1 MTKKIGVIGL
11 GRVGLVVVETYLNTG
26 YQVYGYDID
35 KSKIDKLIDLGGKPL
50 NNPSQVWDHTN
61 TVLMLVLNDEQ
72 VVDVIQGEQGLLTN
86 PRPNGTI
93 VGMST
98 INRNCVEQV
107 ASKCDEHQVNFVD
120 CPFTGGPAR
129 VPQGDLTLITAGL
142 PTTLE
147 VVKED
152 LAVIGKMV
160 VAGDKPGY
168 GQAIKHCNQ
177 LLVGVTHA
185 ATMEVI
191 TLARKLDLDV
201 ETVREVLSS
210 GIAGSDY
217 FGLLSKSVLE
227 GTPSP
232 GGLGQMCKDVSIVA
246 KTATEQKV
254 AALVAAA
261 AAQYFGKAEHLKM
274 QHLEGADLMEVVENW
289 PFAKDHL

>member
-1 MTKKIGVIGL
+1 MTRKIGVIGL
-11 GRVGLVVVETYLNTG
+11 GRVGLVVVETYLNAG
-26 YQVYGYDID
+26 YRVYGYDID
-35 KSKIDKLIDLGGKPL
+35 QSKIDMLVGLGGKPL
-50 NNPSQVWDHTN
+50 NHPSQVWEYTS
-61 TVLMLVLNDEQ
+61 TVLVLVLNDEQ
-72 VVDVIQGEQGLLTN
+72 VTDVIQGQLGLLTS

-107 ASKCDEHQVNFVD
+107 ASKCQEHQVNFVD

-129 VPQGDLTLITAGL
+129 VPKGDLTLIAAGL
-142 PTTLE
+142 STILEEVRQDLE
-147 VVKED
+147 V
-152 LAVIGKMV
+152 IGRIV

-191 TLARKLDLDV
+191 NLARKLDLDL
-201 ETVREVLSS
+201 ETVCEVLSS
-210 GIAGSDY
+210 GIAGSEY
-217 FGLLSKSVLE
+217 FRLLSKSVLQ

-274 QHLEGADLMEVVENW
+274 QHLEGADLMEVVASW
-289 PFAKDHL
+289 PFAKDH